1 MNKIQLRRR
10 HKVNSRGFTI
20 VELMMATIVFSVI
33 MLIVAAAVVRFTAN
47 FQRGATQTTTQNTAR
62 SIIDE
67 VSQSL
72 QFSTGYQK
80 LAPNGS
86 NNGYYVNPQQYSYAL
101 GKQVGNGNNY
111 ALVARPA
118 ISPADAP
125 QNLSQGV
132 STNSKELLGDG
143 MRLARFDINEKRL
156 NSVYE
161 VTIRVAY
168 GDDDLLCSP
177 TKGNCNNNVIMT
189 PGDFANPSYLKD
201 LQCKAQKGSQYCA
214 VSELSTTVQRRI
226 Q

>member
-1 MNKIQLRRR
+1 
-10 HKVNSRGFTI
+10 
-20 VELMMATIVFSVI
+20 MATIVFSVI
-33 MLIVAAAVVRFTAN
+33 MLLVAAAVVRFTAS
-47 FQRGATQTTTQNTAR
+47 FQRGKTQTTTQNAAR

-80 LAPNGS
+80 LALNGS
-86 NNGYYVNPQQYSYAL
+86 SEGYYVNPQQYSYVL
-101 GKQVGNGNNY
+101 GKQIGDGNSY

-118 ISPADAP
+118 ISPADKP
-125 QNLSQGV
+125 QDLSQGV
-132 STNSKELLGDG
+132 STNSKELLSPG
-143 MRLARFDINEKRL
+143 MRLARFEINEKRM

-177 TKGNCNNNVIMT
+177 TKGNCNNGVIMT
-189 PGDFANPSYLKD
+189 AGDFSNPNYLKD
-201 LQCKAQKGSQYCA
+201 LQCKGQKGSQYCA